1 MREITQK
8 IYTYDELTEKAKEK
22 VKNEYREFFQECRN
36 DFFYR
41 DFVEELR
48 QNGFKSLEPQYSL
61 GYHQGDGCSV
71 IGKIYL
77 NEVLENKDIMENF
90 SKDEIRRLKYIDS
103 EVRNE
108 IKIENNSNHYY
119 HANTMSFYAN
129 VYVNT
134 YTHGKNYDLMVDV
147 FDKLEGVLEDYFM
160 ALCNR
165 MEVVGYEVIYDEEGI
180 EEELMESDYEYY
192 KDGTRYWGK

>member
-8 IYTYDELTEKAKEK
+8 IYSYEELSEKAKER
-22 VKNEYREFFQECRN
+22 VKNEYRVNFQECRN
-36 DFFYR
+36 DLFYEY
-41 DFVEELR
+41 FAEELR
-48 QNGFKSLEPQYSL
+48 ENGFESLEPRYSL
-61 GYHQGDGCSV
+61 SYCQGDGCSV

-90 SKDEIRRLKYIDS
+90 SKDEIRRLEYIDC
-103 EVRNE
+103 EVENE
-108 IKIENNSNHYY
+108 IKIEHNSNYYY

-134 YTHGKNYDLMVDV
+134 YTHGKNWELMEEV
-147 FDKLEGVLEDYFM
+147 FDKLEGVLEDYFI

-165 MEVVGYEVIYDEEGI
+165 MEEVGYEMIYAEEGL
-180 EEELMESDYEYY
+180 EEELKESDYEYY
-192 KDGTRYWGK
+192 KDGTRYWGE